1 MSLAQN
7 IDLLA
12 AAVRGKFNAIAGR
25 LLLPGGAQGQLLGK
39 ASAADF
45 DYAWFNPGGGSAGA
59 PIELLDQGG
68 VPSTPGSSLLKVYA
82 RSRARR
88 MFLEAIGPSGVDY
101 TLQPAL
107 FNSRV
112 MLVAPGSG
120 TSVTAQ
126 GVAVTTAA
134 TLSHP
139 GLVSTSLV
147 GSVYRTRCQTSTTA
161 GNAAGIRHAAATIW
175 RGNAAGR
182 GGFYH
187 HVRFATGALTLSG
200 SQHFIGLSSNTAAL
214 AGEPSALADCLG
226 IVKDAA
232 DARYFFARRTGTG
245 AVQKVD
251 LGVSWGANLL
261 YDLILFMPPNSSTL
275 GVVVRAFD
283 TNGVATSLLDTAY
296 SDFLPANTTFL
307 GARFDVRNDVTAAA
321 ADADLVRMYTESDF

>member
-45 DYAWFNPGGGSAGA
+45 DYAWLNPGGGSAGA

-68 VPSTPGSSLLKVYA
+68 VPATPGSGLLKLYA

-88 MFLEAIGPSGVDY
+88 MFLDAVGPSGVDF
-101 TLQPAL
+101 TLQPAF

-112 MLVAPGSG
+112 MIIAPSSG
-120 TSVTAQ
+120 TTVSAQ
-126 GVAVTTAA
+126 GIGVTTAA

-139 GLVSTSLV
+139 GLVTTSLV
-147 GSVYRTRCQTSTTA
+147 GSIYRTRCQTSTTA

-187 HVRFATGALTLSG
+187 HVRFASGNIALAG
-200 SQHFIGLSSNTAAL
+200 GQQFIGLSSSTAAL

-226 IVKDAA
+226 VVKDQA
-232 DARYFFARRTGTG
+232 DTQYHFVRRTGTG
-245 AVQKVD
+245 TVQRVA
-251 LGVSWGANLL
+251 LGAFGANALM
-261 YDLILFMPPNSSTL
+261 DLILFMPPNSSTL
-275 GVVVRAFD
+275 GAVVRAFD
-283 TNGVATSLLDTAY
+283 TNGIASTLLDTTY
-296 SDFLPANTTFL
+296 TDFLPANTTYL
-307 GARFDVRNDVTAAA
+307 AGRFDVRNGASAAA